1 AFWTERAPFI
11 VPTSGG
17 KLMSRDYLADMNAAI
32 EEAIPDGDYT
42 APLVAADLV
51 DRLRADDPDL
61 LSGWLELKAA
71 VFLADAVARR
81 SNSRRAAVR
90 SAAPRRAFA
99 EAARS
104 FASDGDASVLR
115 PFEAEFVVDEENT
128 RRTVARM
135 TAADCLFVAGR
146 YEESARQ
153 AKLEASFH
161 RAVAKKVGVRTVGD
175 VFTEEQ
181 YVTMYRSVTGRS
193 GVPA

>member
-1 AFWTERAPFI
+1 
-11 VPTSGG
+11 
-17 KLMSRDYLADMNAAI
+17 MSRDYLTDMNEAI
-32 EEAIPDGDYT
+32 EQAIPDGDYT

-51 DRLRADDPDL
+51 DRLRAEDPDL

-81 SNSRRAAVR
+81 SNSRRQAARV
-90 SAAPRRAFA
+90 AAPRRAFA

-104 FASDGDASVLR
+104 FSADGDATVLR
-115 PFEAEFVVDEENT
+115 PFAAEYVVDEDNT

-135 TAADCLFVAGR
+135 TAEDCRFVAGR
-146 YEESARQ
+146 YDETARQ

-161 RAVAKKVGVRTVGD
+161 RAVAKKVGVQTVGD

-181 YVTMYRSVTGRS
+181 YVAMYRSVTGRS
-193 GVPA
+193 EVPVAAAA

>member
-1 AFWTERAPFI
+1 
-11 VPTSGG
+11 
-17 KLMSRDYLADMNAAI
+17 MSRDYLTDMNEAI

-51 DRLRADDPDL
+51 DRLRAEDPDL

-81 SNSRRAAVR
+81 SNSRRQAARV
-90 SAAPRRAFA
+90 SAPRRAFA

-104 FASDGDASVLR
+104 FGSDGDATVLR
-115 PFEAEFVVDEENT
+115 PFAAEYVVDEENT

-135 TAADCLFVAGR
+135 TAEDCRFVAGR
-146 YEESARQ
+146 YDETARQ

-181 YVTMYRSVTGRS
+181 YMAMYRSVTGRS
-193 GVPA
+193 EGPGLAVA